1 MKSKILTCVAASA
14 LSLATTNAAIISV
27 NFAGRADG
35 TTNGV
40 ANSGGVIAPGDA
52 AGVMNVANF
61 NNILRSTYSP
71 STGSGQAGVT
81 FTSDPLNDST
91 ATATTV
97 IFNINASD
105 SWNSESGTS
114 TPNHTLLN
122 GIIKANAAQPIVP
135 LNILNLVAGNQY
147 KLQVYTMEN
156 DGTSGGRYSITNGPS
171 TFYQTSQTGQ
181 QYKLNPGFIKGT
193 NTVNTGP
200 DMNNTLG
207 RPIANYVEFDGT
219 VGANG
224 QINLLYKYEGGSDG
238 TGIAGFQLETV
249 PEPSSL
255 LLLGFASAGMFIRR
269 RR

>member
-71 STGSGQAGVT
+71 SNGSGQAGVT

-91 ATATTV
+91 AAATTV

-105 SWNSESGTS
+105 SWNSESDTS

-122 GIIKANAAQPIVP
+122 GIIKANNVQPTVP
-135 LNILNLVAGNQY
+135 LNILTLGVGTPY
-147 KLQVYTMEN
+147 TLQVYTMEN
-156 DGTSGGRYSITNGPS
+156 DGAVGGRYSITDGTS

-181 QYKLNPGFIKGT
+181 QYKTTPAFIKGA
-193 NTVNTGP
+193 NTDT
-200 DMNNTLG
+200 TLG
-207 RPIANYVEFDGT
+207 RPTANYVEFSGT

-224 QINLLYKYEGGSDG
+224 QINVSYNYEGGSDG
-238 TGIAGFQLETV
+238 TGIAGFQLETI